1 MNARALLRL
10 IATVALVAGFSASAQ
25 ETANRYPFAK
35 GTIEK
40 LDATAK
46 TVTLATPSGTR
57 TFALTERTYV
67 YRGKEKLG
75 LDKLKIGDAIK
86 INYYTNETGQAFIR
100 RLKVDQPEPPEERT
114 PR

>member
-1 MNARALLRL
+1 VKARALLRL
-10 IATVALVAGFSASAQ
+10 IATVVLITGFSVSAQ
-25 ETANRYPFAK
+25 EAANRYPFAK

-40 LDATAK
+40 VDAAAK
-46 TVTLATPSGTR
+46 RVTVATPSGSR

-67 YRGKEKLG
+67 YRGKEKIG
-75 LDKLKIGDAIK
+75 LDKLKIGDATK

-100 RLKVDQPEPPEERT
+100 RLKIDQPEPPEERA